1 MTSLAMNSTAMNTRA
16 RAGRCLLLT
25 LGVLLASGASAE
37 GMEERLRTQL
47 RSTTQ
52 QLQALQSE
60 QAQASAARIAA
71 ENQAKQ
77 AQAQI
82 KQLSADLAKARGVA
96 EQLAGQQQNLHSQ
109 AQAQM
114 AASSEQIGKFKK
126 AYDELLVMARAK
138 EAERA
143 RLEAQLSE
151 RDTQVQQCS
160 VKNQQMYGVAKQILA
175 AYEKIDVAEVMKIRQ
190 PFAGGARVK
199 FEELAQG
206 FGDDL
211 YKTQFDAPQ
220 AASTH

>member
-1 MTSLAMNSTAMNTRA
+1 MNTRICGLVLA
-16 RAGRCLLLT
+16 
-25 LGVLLASGASAE
+25 LGSLAATGASAE

-47 RSTTQ
+47 RSTTA

-82 KQLSADLAKARGVA
+82 KQLTAELEKTRGVA
-96 EQLAGQQQNLHSQ
+96 EQLVGQQQNLHNQ
-109 AQAQM
+109 AQAQV
-114 AASSEQIGKFKK
+114 AASNEQTGKFKK
-126 AYDELLVMARAK
+126 AYEDLLQLARGK

-143 RLEAQLSE
+143 RLQTQLTE
-151 RDTQVQQCS
+151 RDTHLQQCS
-160 VKNQQMYGVAKQILA
+160 AKNQQMYGVAQQLLA
-175 AYEKIDVAEVMKIRQ
+175 AYEKIDVAEVMSIRQ
-190 PFAGGARVK
+190 PFASGARVK

-211 YKTQFDAPQ
+211 YKTRFDAPQ
-220 AASTH
+220 AGANH

>member
-1 MTSLAMNSTAMNTRA
+1 MNTKI
-16 RAGRCLLLT
+16 LLFA
-25 LGVLLASGASAE
+25 LGALVAQGASAE

-52 QLQALQSE
+52 QLQALQSQ
-60 QAQASAARIAA
+60 QAQASAAQVAA
-71 ENQAKQ
+71 QAETRA

-82 KQLSADLAKARGVA
+82 KQLTAELAKYKGAA
-96 EQLAGQQQNLHSQ
+96 EQLASQQDTLQSQ

-114 AASSEQIGKFKK
+114 AASNEQLGKFKK
-126 AYDELLVMARAK
+126 AYDELLVMARGK

-143 RLEAQLSE
+143 RLETQLAE
-151 RDTQVQQCS
+151 RDTQMQQCS
-160 VKNQQMYGVAKQILA
+160 VKNQQMYGVAKEILA

-190 PFAGGARVK
+190 PFAGTARVK

-206 FGDDL
+206 FGDEL

-220 AASTH
+220 AAITH

>member
-1 MTSLAMNSTAMNTRA
+1 MKSRF
-16 RAGRCLLLT
+16 
-25 LGVLLASGASAE
+25 VLLGLGLLIATGANAE

-52 QLQALQSE
+52 QLQALQSQ
-60 QAQASAARIAA
+60 QAQASAAQLAA
-71 ENQAKQ
+71 QNDAKA

-82 KQLSADLAKARGVA
+82 KQLTAELAKAQGLA
-96 EQLAGQQQNLHSQ
+96 EQLAGQQQSLHSQ
-109 AQAQM
+109 AQAQV
-114 AASSEQIGKFKK
+114 AASVEQTGKFKK
-126 AYDELLVMARAK
+126 AYDDLLVLARGK

-160 VKNQQMYGVAKQILA
+160 AKNQQMYGVAKQILT
-175 AYEKIDVAEVMKIRQ
+175 AYENIDVAEVMKIRQ
-190 PFAGGARVK
+190 PFAGSARVK
-199 FEELAQG
+199 FDELAQG

-220 AASTH
+220 AARAH

>member
-1 MTSLAMNSTAMNTRA
+1 MNTKI
-16 RAGRCLLLT
+16 LLFA
-25 LGVLLASGASAE
+25 LGALVAQGASAE

-52 QLQALQSE
+52 QLQALQSQ
-60 QAQASAARIAA
+60 QAQASAAQVAA
-71 ENQAKQ
+71 QAETKA

-82 KQLSADLAKARGVA
+82 KQLTAELAKYKGAA
-96 EQLAGQQQNLHSQ
+96 EQLASQQDTLQSQ

-114 AASSEQIGKFKK
+114 AASNEQIGKFKK
-126 AYDELLVMARAK
+126 AYDELLVMARGK

-143 RLEAQLSE
+143 RLEMQLAE

-160 VKNQQMYGVAKQILA
+160 VKNQQMYGVAKDILT

-190 PFAGGARVK
+190 PFAGTARVK

-206 FGDDL
+206 FGDEL

-220 AASTH
+220 AAITH

>member
-1 MTSLAMNSTAMNTRA
+1 MNMRAQVRWST
-16 RAGRCLLLT
+16 LLLMV
-25 LGVLLASGASAE
+25 GVALANGASAE

-60 QAQASAARIAA
+60 QAQAGAARIAA
-71 ENQAKQ
+71 ENQTKA

-82 KQLSADLAKARGVA
+82 KQLEAELAKAKGLS
-96 EQLAGQQQNLHSQ
+96 EQLAGQQQNLQSQ
-109 AQAQM
+109 AQAFA
-114 AASSEQIGKFKK
+114 AASNEQLGKFKK
-126 AYDELLVMARAK
+126 AYDELLMLAKAK

-143 RLEAQLSE
+143 RLQAQLTE

-160 VKNQQMYGVAKQILA
+160 VKNQQMYGVAKEILA

-199 FEELAQG
+199 FEEMAQV
-206 FGDDL
+206 FGDNL
-211 YKTQFDAPQ
+211 YKNQFDATH
-220 AASTH
+220 ASLSQ

>member
-1 MTSLAMNSTAMNTRA
+1 MNTKI
-16 RAGRCLLLT
+16 LLFA
-25 LGVLLASGASAE
+25 LGALVAQGASAE

-52 QLQALQSE
+52 QLQALQSQ
-60 QAQASAARIAA
+60 QAQASAAQVAA
-71 ENQAKQ
+71 QAETRA

-82 KQLSADLAKARGVA
+82 KQLTAELAKYKGAA
-96 EQLAGQQQNLHSQ
+96 EQLASQQDTLQSQ

-114 AASSEQIGKFKK
+114 AASNEQIGKFKK
-126 AYDELLVMARAK
+126 AYDELLVMARGK

-143 RLEAQLSE
+143 RLETQLAE
-151 RDTQVQQCS
+151 RDTQMQQCS
-160 VKNQQMYGVAKQILA
+160 VKNQQMYGVAKEILA

-190 PFAGGARVK
+190 PFAGTARVK

-206 FGDDL
+206 FGDEL

-220 AASTH
+220 AAITH